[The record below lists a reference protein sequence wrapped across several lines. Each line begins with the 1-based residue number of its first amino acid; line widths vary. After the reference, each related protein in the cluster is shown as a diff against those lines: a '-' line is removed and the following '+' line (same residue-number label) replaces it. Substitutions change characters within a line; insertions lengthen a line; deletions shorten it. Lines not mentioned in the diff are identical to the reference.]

1 MMVMAFASIINQDRV
16 YIWYFPNANFLYLT
30 HRKDQQY
37 PVRIWRILMNW
48 FNCTFIGDLEKDS
61 DQNTLSMEKLE
72 KQNYT

>member
-1 MMVMAFASIINQDRV
+1 MMGMAFAFIINQDRV
-16 YIWYFPNANFLYLT
+16 YIWYAPNVNFLYLT